1 MFIFETSSHIWAFL
15 RVLLH
20 SVLFFY
26 RADMSWESFWQ
37 FRLVCSAWC
46 THFCLG
52 SLLTFLLAL
61 YICFHG
67 WTGGKTGSSRWSGQV
82 VVFALQ
88 IGDGATTLP
97 HHSHTQTRGHFF
109 CTQYTSKCTRSH
121 KMVTGMHPQTQHDV
135 SAARRSVHGKVI
147 LLCEPAA
154 LGESVCHASEQLE
167 ECAHMSIYKTSSL

>member
-97 HHSHTQTRGHFF
+97 HHSHTQTRDIFFAHSTHPSAPAHTTGHRNAPSDTAWCIRCSAERARKGHPSLWTCRFGWVCLPCLRAAGGV
-109 CTQYTSKCTRSH
+109 CTY
-121 KMVTGMHPQTQHDV
+121 
-135 SAARRSVHGKVI
+135 VH
-147 LLCEPAA
+147 L
-154 LGESVCHASEQLE
+154 
-167 ECAHMSIYKTSSL
+167 